1 MVTPTSSLDSKY
13 SPVSLQD
20 NVDPFPLNSPNLRL
34 HLLPD
39 TRAASPPLASRRH
52 PPSAHLRGSD
62 ENSLVLLHQG
72 AGLNN
77 SKINY
82 KSPFFLS
89 PPLPEGR
96 RPLPRKLELEL
107 ALKFGP
113 GPPGPGEPCP
123 WADTK
128 GARAR
133 AARAVA
139 PIKCVL
145 TRHAPHQKEE
155 SRPSSHC
162 RGPGPLGP
170 GEPCPWAYFLMGD
183 PGQGLVILPLP
194 VLRRLE
200 QKFSLLLL
208 RAVSNHRSSSPHCD
222 EDTPPHAA
230 ERVLHLR
237 SVLPPPVPKKRE
249 REGEGEGRPGR
260 AEGFILMKICA
271 PNSGPD
277 PQGPGE
283 PCPWADEEG
292 SGPRWLRA
300 RHTRCKMRPVDGRP
314 ERHYI

>member
-77 SKINY
+77 SKNQLQVTLF
-82 KSPFFLS
+82 SLTS
-89 PPLPEGR
+89 PPRGR

-145 TRHAPHQKEE
+145 TRHAPPPKGGVPAFLALP
-155 SRPSSHC
+155 RPGSPGPRGTLSLGLLLDG
-162 RGPGPLGP
+162 GPGPRP
-170 GEPCPWAYFLMGD
+170 CDSAPPRAPPPRTEVQPPPAASRFEP
-183 PGQGLVILPLP
+183 QVILAPL
-194 VLRRLE
+194 R
-200 QKFSLLLL
+200 
-208 RAVSNHRSSSPHCD
+208 
-222 EDTPPHAA
+222 
-230 ERVLHLR
+230 
-237 SVLPPPVPKKRE
+237 
-249 REGEGEGRPGR
+249 
-260 AEGFILMKICA
+260 
-271 PNSGPD
+271 
-277 PQGPGE
+277 
-283 PCPWADEEG
+283 
-292 SGPRWLRA
+292 
-300 RHTRCKMRPVDGRP
+300 
-314 ERHYI
+314 

>member
-39 TRAASPPLASRRH
+39 TRAASPPLTSRRH

-77 SKINY
+77 SKNQLQVTLF
-82 KSPFFLS
+82 SLTF
-89 PPLPEGR
+89 PPRGR

-194 VLRRLE
+194 VLRRL
-200 QKFSLLLL
+200 
-208 RAVSNHRSSSPHCD
+208 NRSSASSCCEPFRTTGHPRPTAMR
-222 EDTPPHAA
+222 TPLLMLPS
-230 ERVLHLR
+230 VFSI
-237 SVLPPPVPKKRE
+237 SVLSSLPLSRRKGRGRGKR
-249 REGEGEGRPGR
+249 RGGQGGRR
-260 AEGFILMKICA
+260 AL
-271 PNSGPD
+271 S
-277 PQGPGE
+277 
-283 PCPWADEEG
+283 
-292 SGPRWLRA
+292 
-300 RHTRCKMRPVDGRP
+300 
-314 ERHYI
+314 

>member
-1 MVTPTSSLDSKY
+1 MSLGRHKRGPGQSGSGSSTY
-13 SPVSLQD
+13 QVC
-20 NVDPFPLNSPNLRL
+20 
-34 HLLPD
+34 PD
-39 TRAASPPLASRRH
+39 EARPPPKGGVPAFLA
-52 PPSAHLRGSD
+52 
-62 ENSLVLLHQG
+62 
-72 AGLNN
+72 
-77 SKINY
+77 
-82 KSPFFLS
+82 
-89 PPLPEGR
+89 
-96 RPLPRKLELEL
+96 LPRPGSPGPRGTLSLGL
-107 ALKFGP
+107 LLDGGP
-113 GPPGPGEPCP
+113 GPRPCDSAP
-123 WADTK
+123 P
-128 GARAR
+128 RA
-133 AARAVA
+133 
-139 PIKCVL
+139 P
-145 TRHAPHQKEE
+145 PPQ
-155 SRPSSHC
+155 
-162 RGPGPLGP
+162 
-170 GEPCPWAYFLMGD
+170 
-183 PGQGLVILPLP
+183 
-194 VLRRLE
+194 